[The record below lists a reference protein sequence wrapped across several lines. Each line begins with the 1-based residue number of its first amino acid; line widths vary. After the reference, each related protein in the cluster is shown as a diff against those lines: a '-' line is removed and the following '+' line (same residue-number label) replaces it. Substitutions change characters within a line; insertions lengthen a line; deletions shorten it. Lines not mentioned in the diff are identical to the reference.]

1 MKVKDAMNTNV
12 IKAKGND
19 TIEDVTRALLDNKIG
34 GLPIV
39 DEEDKVIG
47 VLSETDLI
55 YQDKEIKTPAFLP
68 LLGGFILFGSI
79 RKFEK
84 QLMKMSA
91 YKVSQI
97 MTTPAITI
105 SEEKDIKE
113 AVQIMI
119 EKNINRIPVVNNEQ
133 KLVGIVTRSDILK
146 NL

>member
-1 MKVKDAMNTNV
+1 MKVKDVMNTNV
-12 IKAKGND
+12 IKAKGSE

-55 YQDKEIKTPAFLP
+55 YKDKEIKTPAFLP
-68 LLGGFILFGSI
+68 LLGGFILFESI

-91 YKVSQI
+91 YKVSQV

-113 AVQIMI
+113 AVEIMI
-119 EKNINRIPVVNNEQ
+119 EKKINRIPVVNNEQ
-133 KLVGIVTRSDILK
+133 ILVGIVTRSDILR

>member
-1 MKVKDAMNTNV
+1 MKIKEVMNTNV
-12 IKAKGND
+12 IKAKGTD

-55 YQDKEIKTPAFLP
+55 YKDKEIKTPAFLP
-68 LLGGFILFGSI
+68 LLGGFILFESI

-91 YKVSQI
+91 YKVSQV

-113 AVQIMI
+113 AVEIMI
-119 EKNINRIPVVNNEQ
+119 EKKINRIPVVNNEQ
-133 KLVGIVTRSDILK
+133 ILVGIVTRSDILR